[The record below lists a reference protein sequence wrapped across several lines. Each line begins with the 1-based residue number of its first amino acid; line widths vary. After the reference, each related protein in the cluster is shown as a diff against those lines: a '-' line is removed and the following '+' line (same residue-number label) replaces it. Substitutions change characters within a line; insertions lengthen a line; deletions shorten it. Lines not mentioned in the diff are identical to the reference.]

1 MFLDN
6 ITNKFYPFFF
16 VLMNNKDKNIYY
28 NAFSFIYEYINQNF
42 ENIDFNL
49 ESFYTDFEEG
59 LFSSFKEVFQQ
70 ENKNIH
76 DIVCYFY

>member
-1 MFLDN
+1 
-6 ITNKFYPFFF
+6 
-16 VLMNNKDKNIYY
+16 MNNKDKNIY
-28 NAFSFIYEYINQNF
+28 NNVFCFIYEYLNQNF

-49 ESFYTDFEEG
+49 ESFCTDFEEG

-76 DIVCYFY
+76 HIGCYFHYLQ